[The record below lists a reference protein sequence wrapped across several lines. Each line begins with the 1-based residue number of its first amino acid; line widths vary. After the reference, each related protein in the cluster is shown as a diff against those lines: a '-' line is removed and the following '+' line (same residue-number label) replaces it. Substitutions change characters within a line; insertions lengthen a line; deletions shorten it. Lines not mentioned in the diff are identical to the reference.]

1 MINGVLYSVTSIVQ
15 VVKITS
21 QSESL
26 DGVAFVVKIGFGK
39 KKLMK

>member
-1 MINGVLYSVTSIVQ
+1 MINGALYSATSVVN

-26 DGVAFVVKIGFGK
+26 DRVAFVVKIDF
-39 KKLMK
+39 